1 MKSIYVKFYFTFV
14 FFGKKKRDIVDKKRK
29 NSCNE
34 GSYENISSILLLTQ
48 TSHINFSYVP

>member
-34 GSYENISSILLLTQ
+34 GSYENISSILLLNKMPGDKNK
-48 TSHINFSYVP
+48 H